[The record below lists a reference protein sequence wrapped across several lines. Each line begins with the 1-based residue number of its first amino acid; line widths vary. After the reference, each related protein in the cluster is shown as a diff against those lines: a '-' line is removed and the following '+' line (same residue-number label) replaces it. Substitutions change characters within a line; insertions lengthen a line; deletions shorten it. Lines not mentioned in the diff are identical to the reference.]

1 MKGNQPEKLILLGE
15 DDEDDRELLE
25 EVFSSIDASFRLLFV
40 NNGHEL
46 FSMLDKL
53 KAVSLPCLII
63 LDYNMPGMNGAEIL
77 REVNKHADYKNIPAI
92 IWSTSGEEKYK
103 QICLQL
109 GALDYIIKPAQQ
121 EDLLKKAVY
130 MLSLCGI

>member
-15 DDEDDRELLE
+15 DDEDDREMLE

-46 FSMLDKL
+46 FSMLEKL
-53 KAVSLPCLII
+53 KSVSLPCLII

-77 REVNKHADYKNIPAI
+77 KELNTHQDYKDIPAI

-109 GALDYIIKPAQQ
+109 GALDYVIKPAHQ